1 MIKYC
6 KLCVLP
12 NTKPNVIFEENICS
26 ACKFHSRKKN
36 NIKKGIN
43 WKKRKTQFN
52 KLIQKIKSK
61 KAPLFDVC
69 VPVSGGKDSITQVHH
84 L

>member
-43 WKKRKTQFN
+43 WKKE
-52 KLIQKIKSK
+52 KLSLIN
-61 KAPLFDVC
+61 
-69 VPVSGGKDSITQVHH
+69 
-84 L
+84 